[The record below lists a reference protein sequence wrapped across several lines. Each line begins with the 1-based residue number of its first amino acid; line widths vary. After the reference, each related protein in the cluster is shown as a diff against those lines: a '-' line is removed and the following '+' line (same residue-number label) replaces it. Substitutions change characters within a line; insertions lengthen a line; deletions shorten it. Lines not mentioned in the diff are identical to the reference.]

1 MSSENTPP
9 GPFDFEQL
17 RKMLEQMGFTVGGD
31 LNLPDLMAQFGQ
43 MTNQGM
49 GAFGL
54 TNADRDP
61 DAAWRTTITAAKQL
75 AAEQAPDPAL
85 TAQERSVL
93 VDAERL
99 AQSWLEDYTTMPP
112 TYRVARAATR
122 TEWLDESGD
131 SWRAI
136 VEPIIDG
143 LGNALER
150 EAGPGLDP
158 QDPLGAMLAPLMRQ
172 SASLMYRD
180 RLKREL
186 SRVACDTLTGTEVGF
201 NVLPTPDVVLL
212 PSNLAQFTQDLDA
225 SESDVV
231 LYLTVREALRQRLF
245 NHVGWL
251 SPQIL
256 ALLAHFAREITIDLE
271 AITSQLDPSRFESM
285 SMEDVIAVG
294 EQVRGSFF
302 KPASTPEQMEILE
315 RLEVL
320 LTLVEGWVDHVTAR
334 VTAKWMPHAAQL
346 QELVRRRR
354 ASSSAVRSVLHE
366 LIGLSLRPRLVRDA
380 ENLWAAIEH
389 DRGVDGRDAVWQHP
403 DLVPTA
409 SHLADPLSFLSDEPA
424 TPADDDFDAQL
435 RKLLDQGE

>member
-1 MSSENTPP
+1 
-9 GPFDFEQL
+9 
-17 RKMLEQMGFTVGGD
+17 MLEQMGFTVGGD

>member
-180 RLKREL
+180 RLKRL

>member
-1 MSSENTPP
+1 
-9 GPFDFEQL
+9 
-17 RKMLEQMGFTVGGD
+17 MLEQMGFTVGGD

-424 TPADDDFDAQL
+424 TPADDNFDAQL

>member
-1 MSSENTPP
+1 MSSENTPQ

-17 RKMLEQMGFTVGGD
+17 RRMLEQMGFTVGGD
-31 LNLPDLMAQFGQ
+31 LNLPDLMAQFGK
-43 MTNQGM
+43 MAGPGM
-49 GAFGL
+49 GVFGM

-61 DAAWRTTITAAKQL
+61 DAAWLTTITAAKQL
-75 AAEQAPDPAL
+75 TSEQAPDPAL
-85 TAQERSVL
+85 TKQERDVL

-99 AQSWLEDYTTMPP
+99 AQSWLDEHTTMPP
-112 TYRVARAATR
+112 TYRVARAVTR
-122 TEWLDESGD
+122 TEWLDESSP
-131 SWRAI
+131 SWRRI
-136 VEPIIDG
+136 VEPIIEG
-143 LGNALER
+143 LGDALER
-150 EAGPGLDP
+150 EASPGLDP
-158 QDPLGAMLAPLMRQ
+158 QDPMGAMLAPLMRQ

-201 NVLPTPDVVLL
+201 NILPSPDVVLL

-251 SPQIL
+251 SPQIQ

-271 AITSQLDPSRFESM
+271 AITEQFDPSRFESM
-285 SMEDVIAVG
+285 SIEDVIAVG

-334 VTAKWMPHAAQL
+334 VTAKWMPSAAQL

-354 ASSSAVRSVLHE
+354 AAGSPVRSVLQE
-366 LIGLSLRPRLVRDA
+366 LIGLTLRPRLVRDA

-403 DLVPTA
+403 DLIPSA
-409 SHLADPLSFLSDEPA
+409 SHLADPLSFLSEDAGAPVE
-424 TPADDDFDAQL
+424 DDFDAEL

>member
-180 RLKREL
+180 RLKRE
-186 SRVACDTLTGTEVGF
+186 S
-201 NVLPTPDVVLL
+201 P
-212 PSNLAQFTQDLDA
+212 
-225 SESDVV
+225 
-231 LYLTVREALRQRLF
+231 
-245 NHVGWL
+245 GW
-251 SPQIL
+251 
-256 ALLAHFAREITIDLE
+256 
-271 AITSQLDPSRFESM
+271 
-285 SMEDVIAVG
+285 
-294 EQVRGSFF
+294 
-302 KPASTPEQMEILE
+302 
-315 RLEVL
+315 
-320 LTLVEGWVDHVTAR
+320 
-334 VTAKWMPHAAQL
+334 HAT
-346 QELVRRRR
+346 R
-354 ASSSAVRSVLHE
+354 
-366 LIGLSLRPRLVRDA
+366 
-380 ENLWAAIEH
+380 
-389 DRGVDGRDAVWQHP
+389 
-403 DLVPTA
+403 
-409 SHLADPLSFLSDEPA
+409 
-424 TPADDDFDAQL
+424 
-435 RKLLDQGE
+435 